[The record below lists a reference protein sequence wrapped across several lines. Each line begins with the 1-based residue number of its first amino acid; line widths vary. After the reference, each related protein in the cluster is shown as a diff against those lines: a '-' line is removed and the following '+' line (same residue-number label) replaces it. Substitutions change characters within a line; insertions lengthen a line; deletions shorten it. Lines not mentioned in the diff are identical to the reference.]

1 MVRKGSPLYHLN
13 IRAEQYYPRTDQALK
28 GVRVEPLSIWHQ
40 RLEHLNNKSILKMA
54 SMGSVKGLALFK
66 DQLNPSGPC
75 RGCLQGKMCRAPF
88 MSKRIKTTSIGQV
101 IHSDVCGPMQV
112 GTLNGERYFV
122 SFKDDFSGW
131 IEIKLLKYK
140 SEVPDTFKK
149 FKAKL
154 ETETGEKARS
164 FVS

>member
-1 MVRKGSPLYHLN
+1 
-13 IRAEQYYPRTDQALK
+13 
-28 GVRVEPLSIWHQ
+28 
-40 RLEHLNNKSILKMA
+40 
-54 SMGSVKGLALFK
+54 
-66 DQLNPSGPC
+66 
-75 RGCLQGKMCRAPF
+75 
-88 MSKRIKTTSIGQV
+88 MSTRIKTTSIGQV

>member
-1 MVRKGSPLYHLN
+1 
-13 IRAEQYYPRTDQALK
+13 
-28 GVRVEPLSIWHQ
+28 
-40 RLEHLNNKSILKMA
+40 
-54 SMGSVKGLALFK
+54 
-66 DQLNPSGPC
+66 
-75 RGCLQGKMCRAPF
+75 
-88 MSKRIKTTSIGQV
+88 
-101 IHSDVCGPMQV
+101 MQV
-112 GTLNGERYFV
+112 VPTGLNGERYFV